1 MTKEQ
6 KEAIAKRLEK
16 LASLNGGRLT
26 PDAVLQDARSKSSP
40 LHDQFEWNDSEAA
53 KQWRL
58 SQARELIR
66 SVRIEIQTET
76 RIVSTVCYVR
86 DPSAGEEQGYVEV
99 AKLRDN
105 KSMARDALMSEM
117 RSASALFE
125 RAKSL
130 AEALGLQRELKVASE
145 QVETIRE
152 MLLAA

>member
-16 LASLNGGRLT
+16 LASLSGGRLT

-40 LHDQFEWNDSEAA
+40 LHDQFEWDDSEAA

-86 DPSAGEEQGYVEV
+86 DPGAGEEQGYVEV
-99 AKLRDN
+99 AKLRDD
-105 KSMARDALMSEM
+105 KSLARDALMAEL
-117 RSASALFE
+117 RAASALFE
-125 RAKSL
+125 RARTL
-130 AEALGLQRELKVASE
+130 AEALGLAHELEVASD
-145 QVETIRE
+145 QVENIRE
-152 MLLAA
+152 MLMAA

>member
-40 LHDQFEWNDSEAA
+40 LHDQFEWDDSEAA

-86 DPSAGEEQGYVEV
+86 DPAAGEEQGYVEV
-99 AKLRDN
+99 AKLRDD
-105 KSMARDALMSEM
+105 KSLARDALMAEL
-117 RSASALFE
+117 RAASALFE

-130 AEALGLQRELKVASE
+130 AEALGLAHELEVASD
-145 QVETIRE
+145 QVESIRE